1 MKEEHTRKSKIEK
14 REILEKEEDTCSD
27 HEKRLVIGIEK
38 GKNQLRDDRN
48 AWLRGRKIKIGV
60 GKMFGPHGQEIIS
73 MWFPPD
79 RFLEKSVILV
89 SVVISLPL
97 FVAAH

>member
-1 MKEEHTRKSKIEK
+1 
-14 REILEKEEDTCSD
+14 
-27 HEKRLVIGIEK
+27 
-38 GKNQLRDDRN
+38 
-48 AWLRGRKIKIGV
+48 
-60 GKMFGPHGQEIIS
+60 MFGPHGQEIIS